1 MEQKSLHEDIAASIR
16 KSISTKNSSN
26 NTTSSSIKLIIFAP
40 PFIKPC
46 VSLVLFILSY
56 VHHLLFTEHKMK
68 FHVPK
73 SIIFDIYLFNFC
85 SAYRNF
91 QHSKSDIQISQRKK
105 AHQFLEHFCCPKNQ
119 WAYSF
124 YNTISY
130 NNHIIILQFNIIT
143 YLA

>member
-1 MEQKSLHEDIAASIR
+1 MHVPIIGTKSLHEDIAASIR

-46 VSLVLFILSY
+46 VFLVLFILSY
-56 VHHLLFTEHKMK
+56 VHHPLFTEHKMK

-119 WAYSF
+119 
-124 YNTISY
+124 
-130 NNHIIILQFNIIT
+130 
-143 YLA
+143 